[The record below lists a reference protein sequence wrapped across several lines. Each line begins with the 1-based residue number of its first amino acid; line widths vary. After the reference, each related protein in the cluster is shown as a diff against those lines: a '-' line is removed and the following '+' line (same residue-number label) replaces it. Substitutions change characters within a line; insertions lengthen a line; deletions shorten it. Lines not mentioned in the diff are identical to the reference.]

1 MKRERQPLHSFNTD
15 TQCIKLLIDMT
26 NQFIDYRNQIFDST
40 QVDAK
45 VVEKEDVEYIEDM
58 DKKIDEVIAYLDD

>member
-1 MKRERQPLHSFNTD
+1 
-15 TQCIKLLIDMT
+15 MT